1 MAVGIEQRRP
11 SEVLSSFNAHRP
23 ADDDQALPDL
33 GQPVDPRRETAE
45 QGHRGALEAEIRRA
59 IEGGPDMT
67 ALDQACGTA
76 QRLIGGPWGGDHR
89 RTVETTGED
98 AEPVARLTLRPAD
111 EASRER
117 VGFEACIASGC
128 RHCGVEV
135 RAGRDDYVEGVRH
148 GFTHEVVAVHQPDLP
163 LVFDQDHGNVER
175 WGATQ
180 CGRGDTVDPLAYD
193 ATGISAVGA
202 VGRAPETRVDD
213 DLLAHASLKLM
224 THSGNLS
231 LTPRRMRLGQ
241 VGTHVELEDAGVS
254 LGGQTILRDLTLSVG
269 AAEVLGIAGPNG
281 SGKTTLLRLLATLT
295 APAQG
300 TGRVLGAALG
310 TPEVYGIRREIG
322 LVGHIPTVVGEL
334 TLREN
339 LDHATRLFGGD
350 TERIER
356 ALQVVGLAEAADR
369 KVEQSSYGMLRRTEA
384 ARLLITRPRL
394 LLLDEAFSGL
404 DVDAQQLIDALI
416 TRTTENGGAVV
427 MVSHDA
433 AHLAERAGRVMAIS
447 AGRLELAA

>member
-1 MAVGIEQRRP
+1 
-11 SEVLSSFNAHRP
+11 
-23 ADDDQALPDL
+23 
-33 GQPVDPRRETAE
+33 
-45 QGHRGALEAEIRRA
+45 
-59 IEGGPDMT
+59 
-67 ALDQACGTA
+67 
-76 QRLIGGPWGGDHR
+76 
-89 RTVETTGED
+89 
-98 AEPVARLTLRPAD
+98 
-111 EASRER
+111 
-117 VGFEACIASGC
+117 
-128 RHCGVEV
+128 
-135 RAGRDDYVEGVRH
+135 
-148 GFTHEVVAVHQPDLP
+148 
-163 LVFDQDHGNVER
+163 
-175 WGATQ
+175 
-180 CGRGDTVDPLAYD
+180 
-193 ATGISAVGA
+193 
-202 VGRAPETRVDD
+202 
-213 DLLAHASLKLM
+213 
-224 THSGNLS
+224 
-231 LTPRRMRLGQ
+231 MRLHR

-254 LGGQTILRDLTLSVG
+254 LGGQTILRDLSLSVG

-310 TPEVYGIRREIG
+310 TPEVFGIRREIG

-339 LDHATRLFGGD
+339 LDHAIRLFGGD
-350 TERIER
+350 TARIER

-369 KVEQSSYGMLRRTEA
+369 KVEQSSFGMLRRTEA
-384 ARLLITRPRL
+384 ARLLLTRPRL

-447 AGRLELAA
+447 AGRLELVA

>member
-1 MAVGIEQRRP
+1 
-11 SEVLSSFNAHRP
+11 
-23 ADDDQALPDL
+23 
-33 GQPVDPRRETAE
+33 
-45 QGHRGALEAEIRRA
+45 
-59 IEGGPDMT
+59 MT
-67 ALDQACGTA
+67 ALDHAFGTD
-76 QRLIGGPWGGDHR
+76 QRLVGGPWGGHHQ

-98 AEPVARLTLRPAD
+98 AEPVARLTLGPAD

-117 VGFEACIASGC
+117 VAFEAGIASGC
-128 RHCGVEV
+128 RHGGVEI
-135 RAGRDDYVEGVRH
+135 RARWDDHVEGVRH
-148 GFTHEVVAVHQPDLP
+148 GFTHEIVAVHQPDLP
-163 LVFDQDHGNVER
+163 PVFDQDHGDVER
-175 WGATQ
+175 RGTTQ
-180 CGRGDTVDPLAYD
+180 CGCGDTVDPLAYHP
-193 ATGISAVGA
+193 TGISAVGA
-202 VGRAPETRVDD
+202 VGRAPVTRVDD
-213 DLLAHASLKLM
+213 YVRAHTSLKLM
-224 THSGNLS
+224 TLSDNLS
-231 LTPRRMRLGQ
+231 LTPRRMRLDE

-295 APAQG
+295 APAKG

-350 TERIER
+350 TARIER

-447 AGRLELAA
+447 AGRLDLVA

>member
-1 MAVGIEQRRP
+1 
-11 SEVLSSFNAHRP
+11 
-23 ADDDQALPDL
+23 
-33 GQPVDPRRETAE
+33 
-45 QGHRGALEAEIRRA
+45 
-59 IEGGPDMT
+59 MT
-67 ALDQACGTA
+67 L
-76 QRLIGGPWGGDHR
+76 
-89 RTVETTGED
+89 
-98 AEPVARLTLRPAD
+98 
-111 EASRER
+111 
-117 VGFEACIASGC
+117 
-128 RHCGVEV
+128 
-135 RAGRDDYVEGVRH
+135 
-148 GFTHEVVAVHQPDLP
+148 
-163 LVFDQDHGNVER
+163 
-175 WGATQ
+175 
-180 CGRGDTVDPLAYD
+180 
-193 ATGISAVGA
+193 
-202 VGRAPETRVDD
+202 
-213 DLLAHASLKLM
+213 
-224 THSGNLS
+224 SGNLS
-231 LTPRRMRLGQ
+231 LTPRRMRLDQ

-254 LGGQTILRDLTLSVG
+254 LGGQTILRNLTLSVG

-300 TGRVLGAALG
+300 AGRVLGAALG

-350 TERIER
+350 TKRIER

-369 KVEQSSYGMLRRTEA
+369 KVEQSSFGMLRRTEA
-384 ARLLITRPRL
+384 ARLLMTRPRL

-416 TRTTENGGAVV
+416 TRTTESGGAVV